1 MSSGLKDSIYLRNLQ
16 LSAVVERD
24 AWGRAGKT
32 QPVLMSLR
40 LHRDTA
46 RAGNSDEVGDTFSY
60 GQMCKDV
67 ATAIDRKTFDEF
79 EEIIV
84 GIAMLSNVWAGER
97 LEYQVTLPKG
107 LLRVEGGLCRD
118 VVLQRYTTN
127 EWRFRSRQW
136 TVRKIKAACIIGV
149 NPHERL
155 VKQAVSIDICVP
167 DTVEDH
173 DGGTPVIPG
182 LSIGVPTITVV
193 RQLVDSIFEVSDCSL
208 DQLKATGTTVVC
220 DSGDFATIDKYKAQ
234 DATTNPSL
242 ILAASKKE
250 EYAKLMDVAVEYGK
264 EHGKDI
270 DEKVDATLDRLL
282 VEFGKE
288 ILKIVPGKVST
299 EVDARFSF
307 DVQGSINKAL
317 HIIELYKSIG
327 IKKERILIKLASTW
341 EGIKAAHT
349 LQTEHGINCNL
360 TLMFSLPQAIAAA
373 EAGAFL
379 ISPFV
384 GRILDWYKAAHKK
397 DFSPQEDPGVKSV
410 QAIFNYYKKYGYK
423 TIVMGASFRNVG
435 EITELAGC
443 DYLTISPNLLEDL
456 YNSKDKVPQKL
467 IAEDA
472 SSLDIPKRSY
482 INDES
487 LFRFDFN
494 EEAMAVEKLREG
506 ISKFAADAITLKEIL
521 QKKIESA

>member
-1 MSSGLKDSIYLRNLQ
+1 MSS
-16 LSAVVERD
+16 
-24 AWGRAGKT
+24 
-32 QPVLMSLR
+32 
-40 LHRDTA
+40 
-46 RAGNSDEVGDTFSY
+46 
-60 GQMCKDV
+60 
-67 ATAIDRKTFDEF
+67 
-79 EEIIV
+79 
-84 GIAMLSNVWAGER
+84 
-97 LEYQVTLPKG
+97 
-107 LLRVEGGLCRD
+107 
-118 VVLQRYTTN
+118 
-127 EWRFRSRQW
+127 
-136 TVRKIKAACIIGV
+136 
-149 NPHERL
+149 
-155 VKQAVSIDICVP
+155 
-167 DTVEDH
+167 
-173 DGGTPVIPG
+173 
-182 LSIGVPTITVV
+182 
-193 RQLVDSIFEVSDCSL
+193 SL
-208 DQLKATGTTVVC
+208 DQLKALGTTVVC

-264 EHGKDI
+264 DHGKDI

-317 HIIELYKSIG
+317 HIIDLYDSIG

-410 QAIFNYYKKYGYK
+410 VAIFNYYKKYGYK

-482 INDES
+482 LDDES

-506 ISKFAADAITLKEIL
+506 ISKFAADAITLKDIL